1 MKGKRA
7 EDLKVADLEC
17 SNLII
22 FVNISLCNTFMYFD
36 INTMEDTKIF
46 SI

>member
-1 MKGKRA
+1 MKGKRTD
-7 EDLKVADLEC
+7 DLKVADLEC
-17 SNLII
+17 TNLFI
-22 FVNISLCNTFMYFD
+22 FVNISLCNTLMYFD